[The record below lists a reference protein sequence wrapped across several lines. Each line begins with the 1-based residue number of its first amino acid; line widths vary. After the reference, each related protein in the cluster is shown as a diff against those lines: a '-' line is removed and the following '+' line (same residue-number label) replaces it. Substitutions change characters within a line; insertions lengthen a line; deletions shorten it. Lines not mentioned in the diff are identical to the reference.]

1 LIAWI
6 DAIEAN
12 TFHAISRQQ
21 IPNNFIAALCEPY
34 RHRSSSEISVQQGM
48 SKLKKKDENS
58 PSEVGSGSKALPKRR
73 KGRAPFVDGK
83 MKQIVKD
90 NLKQVLVKLGNISDV
105 IVKRNI
111 ELQGEDA
118 PTPLV
123 VDALAKANE
132 AFKLLENK

>member
-1 LIAWI
+1 MIAWI

-21 IPNNFIAALCEPY
+21 IPNNFKAALCEPY
-34 RHRSSSEISVQQGM
+34 RHRWSSEISVQQGM

-83 MKQIVKD
+83 MKQIVPLPKLMKHS
-90 NLKQVLVKLGNISDV
+90 NCLKTSSADIGNV
-105 IVKRNI
+105 
-111 ELQGEDA
+111 
-118 PTPLV
+118 
-123 VDALAKANE
+123 
-132 AFKLLENK
+132 